1 MAVRIGG
8 IDLPGVQNLHTEES
22 RTLVEQRVPEQ
33 KGSVF
38 QDLGRE
44 PVTIALDGF
53 LFGDS
58 VLDTLETLRT
68 AHAKAEPQSF
78 AADLIAGTDLTEVVI
93 ETFQVRQVAGYA
105 SRYRFL
111 MRLREHVEPPQS
123 AAATNKPVDADVQS
137 DATSWGDDSV
147 AAAGVLTDPAS
158 LTDALEQN
166 PALLAHLDMDDL
178 GDSLMRNMDGL
189 DASQLDGI
197 AGKLAELNPAKA
209 EGLFA
214 RLRDKGGMIG
224 MLAKYV
230 QAGIDFVKNIDP
242 SKLRGLMKAFKG
254 GLDFL
259 KKLKQVIEDAKSLFE
274 AIAHLELPDS
284 FKRLMQQGS
293 PA

>member
-1 MAVRIGG
+1 VAVRIGS
-8 IDLPGVQNLHTEES
+8 IDLPGVQNVHTEES

-53 LFGDS
+53 LFGDN
-58 VLDTLETLRT
+58 VLDTLATLRS
-68 AHAKAEPQSF
+68 AQSKAEPQSF
-78 AADLIAGTDLTEVVI
+78 AADVITGTDLTEVVI

-105 SRYRFL
+105 SRYRFI

-123 AAATNKPVDADVQS
+123 ASAAHAPVDADVQS
-137 DATSWGDDSV
+137 DAANWGDSSV
-147 AAAGVLTDPAS
+147 AAAGVLADPAS
-158 LTDALEQN
+158 LTDALDQN
-166 PALLAHLDMDDL
+166 PALLGNLDMDDL
-178 GDSLMRNMDGL
+178 GDSVMRNMDGL

-197 AGKLAELNPAKA
+197 TGKLVELNPDKA
-209 EGLFA
+209 EGFFQ
-214 RLRDKGGMIG
+214 RLQRKGGMLR

-230 QAGIDFVKNIDP
+230 QSGIDFVKNIDP
-242 SKLRGLMKAFKG
+242 SKLKGLMKAFKG

-259 KKLKQVIEDAKSLFE
+259 KKLKQVVDDAVSLFE
-274 AIAHLELPDS
+274 AIRHLDLPDS

>member
-44 PVTIALDGF
+44 PVTIVLDGF

-68 AHAKAEPQSF
+68 AQSKAEPQSF
-78 AADLIAGTDLTEVVI
+78 AADVITGTDLTEVVI

-105 SRYRFL
+105 SRYRFI

-123 AAATNKPVDADVQS
+123 SAAAQAPVDADVQS
-137 DATSWGDDSV
+137 DAASWGDNSV
-147 AAAGVLTDPAS
+147 GAAGVLADPAS
-158 LTDALEQN
+158 LTGALDEN
-166 PALLAHLDMDDL
+166 PALLDHLDMDDL
-178 GDSLMRNMDGL
+178 GDSVMRNMDGL
-189 DASQLDGI
+189 DANQLDGI
-197 AGKLAELNPAKA
+197 TGKLAELNPDKA
-209 EGLFA
+209 EGFFQ
-214 RLRDKGGMIG
+214 RLQQKGGMIG

-230 QAGIDFVKNIDP
+230 QTGIDFVKNIDP
-242 SKLRGLMKAFKG
+242 SKLKGLLKAFKG

-259 KKLKQVIEDAKSLFE
+259 KKLKQVIDDATSLID
-274 AIAHLELPDS
+274 AITKLELPES
-284 FKRLMQQGS
+284 FKRLMQPGS